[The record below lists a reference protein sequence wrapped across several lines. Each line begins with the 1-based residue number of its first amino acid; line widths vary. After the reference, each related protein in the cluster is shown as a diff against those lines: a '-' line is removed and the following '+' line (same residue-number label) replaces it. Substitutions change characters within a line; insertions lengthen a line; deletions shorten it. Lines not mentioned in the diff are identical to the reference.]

1 MADYDVI
8 VIGAG
13 CGGLAAGALLA
24 KQGRRTLVLEKNGWV
39 GGCCTTFERNG
50 FKFDLG
56 ASVVEIIQPIQAFF
70 AEFGTDFFK
79 EVDLIPV
86 DPIYSYIEAS
96 GRHIDYPVS
105 LEKTK
110 EVYSQFNRQ
119 DAENW
124 LKMADYYV
132 DMLNNIVG
140 VYALTPLSTLR
151 DMATMMIKTPS
162 MFKFMPLFFN
172 SYQDT
177 LERYFK
183 DPLILSTMA
192 FQSYY
197 IGLPPELA
205 PGYASLMA
213 YSEHE
218 GIWYPRGGMIQI
230 PESFRRLGEKH
241 GMKVE
246 LNKRVSKVIIRNK
259 RACGVRLADGTEIS
273 AKIVVSD
280 THSHNLYFKLI
291 GEEHV
296 PWVPKIGLKSMKPSI
311 GSPMIY
317 LGLDY
322 APPLTAHHSL
332 TIDSMDFMNE
342 YWWEYQLKGKLPPK
356 PFSLM
361 SWTSHTDPGM
371 APKGY
376 HTLNIMNVGAY
387 HLKDTTWA
395 KEKKLLADR
404 VIEYL
409 DSFAVPGLKDHVVFK
424 EVCTPVDMEQI
435 VGNPEGSIY
444 GFDMDLPKSAIFR
457 PSSKSKFIKGLYLAG
472 ASTHPGGGVPTVT
485 ASGYNAAKLIERYE
499 H

>member
-24 KQGRRTLVLEKNGWV
+24 KQGRRTLVLEKNDKV

-56 ASVVEIIQPIQAFF
+56 ASVVEIVHPIQAFF

-86 DPIYSYIEAS
+86 DPIYSYIEAN
-96 GRHIDYPVS
+96 GNHIDYPVA

-110 EVYSQFNRQ
+110 EVYAKINRQ

-124 LKMADYYV
+124 LKMADYYM
-132 DMLNNIVG
+132 DMVNNIVKI
-140 VYALTPLSTLR
+140 YALTPLNSLR
-151 DMATMMIKTPS
+151 DMAMMMIRNPS
-162 MFKFMPLFFN
+162 MFKFLPLFLN

-177 LERYFK
+177 LERYFQ

-230 PESFRRLGEKH
+230 PESFRRLGEQH
-241 GMKVE
+241 GMRVE
-246 LNKRVSKVIIRNK
+246 LNKRVTKVIVRKK

-273 AKIVVSD
+273 AKAIVSD

-296 PWVPKIGLKSMKPSI
+296 PWVPKVGLKSMKPSI

-317 LGLDY
+317 LGLDF

-387 HLKDTTWA
+387 HLKETTWA
-395 KEKKLLADR
+395 KEKLLLADR
-404 VIEYL
+404 VIDYL

-424 EVCTPVDMEQI
+424 EVCTPVDMEQR

-444 GFDMDLPKSAIFR
+444 GFDMDLPKSAVFR
-457 PSSKSKFIKGLYLAG
+457 PSSKSKFIQGLYLAG

-485 ASGYNAAKLIERYE
+485 ASGYNAAKLIKRYE
-499 H
+499 N